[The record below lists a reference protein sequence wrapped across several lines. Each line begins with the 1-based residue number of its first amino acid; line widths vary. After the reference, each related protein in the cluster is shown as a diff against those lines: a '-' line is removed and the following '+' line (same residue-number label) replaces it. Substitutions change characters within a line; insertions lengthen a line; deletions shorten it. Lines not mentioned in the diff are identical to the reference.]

1 MSEQTHTPTPW
12 MADGPMVSK
21 AGTLICVAD
30 CEDLAKD
37 MPDEEAEANAKF
49 IVLACNSHDALLKSC
64 KNLVEQF
71 RTYQNGWMGQGVWRN
86 RIGLEQDLA
95 DTEAAIKLAEEG
107 Q

>member
-37 MPDEEAEANAKF
+37 MPDEEAEANAAF
-49 IVLACNSHDALLKSC
+49 IVRACNSHDALISVLK
-64 KNLVEQF
+64 E
-71 RTYQNGWMGQGVWRN
+71 Y
-86 RIGLEQDLA
+86 LEWGAMTRSDRDLF
-95 DTEAAIKLAEEG
+95 DSKFKQVLKIAEEG